1 MPIRK
6 AGLLLAAA
14 ALATSAALTSS
25 PVSARFA
32 AALDKAANG
41 VATQVSAER
50 ITRHIQFLASDK
62 LQGRRTGTPAAD
74 EAAAYIAKE
83 FQSYGLKPA
92 SAAGFLE
99 PFDFVAGVKLGS
111 QNTFRVK
118 DSTGELEFKV
128 GGDFM
133 PLAFSA
139 SDVAEGEVV
148 FVQFGISAPELQ
160 YDNYKDVDVK
170 GKIVMIL
177 RGSPDGDNPHGRFA
191 DFTQTG
197 LEIQNKTLKAREK
210 GARGIIFI
218 SEEKNFSDDRLSRLR
233 YDLNFL
239 DAGIPAVASSRELA
253 AYLLNHS
260 IFRVGSPEDRS
271 KQDSVEMLK
280 AAGASVA
287 LRLCSVSF
295 KTDVVRITG
304 KSANVAGL
312 LKGSDPR
319 LSNEYVVIGAHYDHL
334 GLGGPESLA
343 ANPEGEIHHG
353 ADDNASGTSG
363 LLELARTLAAERVK
377 PKRSI
382 VFIAFSGEELGL
394 LGSGAY
400 TKKPA
405 APLASTVAMLNMD
418 MIGRLR
424 QGSLFIGGVGTSPAW
439 KPLIDKL
446 NHAKAPAAAAG
457 NGSGSRFQLSFG
469 QDGFGPSDHQSFYV
483 RDVPVLFFFTGTHD
497 DYHKPTD
504 TAEKINAEGE
514 RQVVEFV
521 REAAVA
527 VADEPERIAFTR
539 VKTESKPSGRGF
551 RVYLGTVPNYSDQS
565 DGMKLDG
572 VRPASPAERAGLRA
586 GDIVVM
592 LGKTPIKNV
601 YDYTYALGE
610 IRAGEE
616 VEVIIRRDGRELN
629 LKITPEK
636 RQ

>member
-1 MPIRK
+1 MLMRK
-6 AGLLLAAA
+6 PGFVLAAV
-14 ALATSAALTSS
+14 ALATSAALLTSG
-25 PVSARFA
+25 PRFA
-32 AALDKAANG
+32 AASDKSTNG
-41 VATQVSAER
+41 VATQVSAAQ
-50 ITRHIQFLASDK
+50 IARHIEFLASDK
-62 LQGRRTGTPAAD
+62 LQGRRTGTPEAD
-74 EAAAYIAKE
+74 EAAAYIAKQ

-92 SAAGFLE
+92 AAAGFLE
-99 PFDFVAGVKLGS
+99 PFDFVAGVKLGE

-118 DSTGELEFKV
+118 DSSGERELRV
-128 GGDFM
+128 GSDFM

-139 SDVAEGEVV
+139 SEFAEGGVV
-148 FVQFGISAPELQ
+148 FAHYGISAPELQ

-191 DFTQTG
+191 DFTQPG

-210 GARGIIFI
+210 GARGIIFV
-218 SEEKNFSDDRLSRLR
+218 SEEKNFSDDRLSRMR
-233 YDLNFL
+233 HDLNFL
-239 DAGIPAVASSRELA
+239 DAGIPAVAISSQAADNILA
-253 AYLLNHS
+253 TQTQSLSADEGTK
-260 IFRVGSPEDRS
+260 RAA
-271 KQDSVEMLK
+271 VERLK
-280 AAGASVA
+280 SSGVPVA
-287 LRLCSVSF
+287 LNNVSIRF
-295 KTDVVRITG
+295 KTDVVKVHA
-304 KSANVAGL
+304 KSANVAAV
-312 LKGSDPR
+312 LKGGDPA
-319 LSNEYVVIGAHYDHL
+319 LASEYVVIGAHYDHL

-343 ANPEGEIHHG
+343 PKPEGQIHHG

-363 LLELARTLAAERVK
+363 LMELARVLAAERVR

-382 VFIAFSGEELGL
+382 VFVAFSGEELGL

-400 TKKPA
+400 TKNPA
-405 APLASTVAMLNMD
+405 LPLASTVAMLNMD

-424 QGSLFIGGVGTSPAW
+424 QSALFIGGVGTSPAW

-446 NHAKAPAAAAG
+446 NQAGSAAAAAG
-457 NGSGSRFQLSFG
+457 NGAGGRFQLSFG

-504 TAEKINAEGE
+504 TADKINTEGE
-514 RQVVEFV
+514 RQILEFV

-527 VADEPERIAFTR
+527 VANEPQRIAFTK
-539 VKTESKPSGRGF
+539 VKTESKPTGRGF

-586 GDIVVM
+586 GDVVVT

-610 IRAGEE
+610 MRAGEE
-616 VEVIIRRDGRELN
+616 VEVVIRRDGRLMN